1 MMQFAHRRMRKVPGL
16 EFYKLMGTGKK
27 GFNPWPDWSVYAIL
41 QVWSDEKRAN
51 TYFSSHPL
59 FGKYTTRSFEHGVFY
74 LKNTIARGEWDKKK
88 PFHISKTINPDI
100 PLVVALTRATI
111 KTRLLFTFWKFVP
124 KSQTNLWNNEGLL
137 FTKGIGEV
145 PFRQMATFS
154 LWKDEKSLNKFAYQ
168 TKGHVNAIRKTRRLD
183 WYKEELFARFQP
195 YKLLGNWDY
204 GSPLLRTI
212 KMEKP

>member
-1 MMQFAHRRMRKVPGL
+1 MI
-16 EFYKLMGTGKK
+16 Y
-27 GFNPWPDWSVYAIL
+27 I
-41 QVWSDEKRAN
+41 
-51 TYFSSHPL
+51 FSPSQ
-59 FGKYTTRSFEHGVFY
+59 YGVFY